1 VACNLETRSGVRQR
15 SADNPVKE
23 YTEMSTIMPKS
34 ELVKRALEWISE
46 KCKEGGSFQ
55 KLVDE
60 AAMRFNLSP
69 KDVEFLN
76 KFFKSNPE

>member
-1 VACNLETRSGVRQR
+1 VT
-15 SADNPVKE
+15 
-23 YTEMSTIMPKS
+23 TIVPKS

-46 KCKEGGSFQ
+46 KRKEGGSFQ

-69 KDVEFLN
+69 KDVEFLD
-76 KFFKSNPE
+76 KFFKSTPE